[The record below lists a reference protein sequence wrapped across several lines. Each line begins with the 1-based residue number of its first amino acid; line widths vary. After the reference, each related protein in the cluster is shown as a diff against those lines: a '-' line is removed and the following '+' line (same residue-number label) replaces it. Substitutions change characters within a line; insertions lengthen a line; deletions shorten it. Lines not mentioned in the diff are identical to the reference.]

1 MTLIDKF
8 CSRKPASKFSAT
20 WLHSQSICIKVSK
33 IFISQ
38 PFFVFTENSFLR
50 YLVLQHLDLSSL
62 SYSRETASLRC
73 LYIYADV
80 NRMLGSTKILKFRY
94 ISTTTIKINVT
105 LSNNCSIL
113 KWHQSSLT
121 KKKYF
126 NFLNVFLWF
135 LMPLCL
141 LQKQENIIT
150 GALISTFI
158 F

>member
-62 SYSRETASLRC
+62 SYWRETASLRC

-113 KWHQSSLT
+113 KWLQSSLT
-121 KKKYF
+121 KKK
-126 NFLNVFLWF
+126 
-135 LMPLCL
+135 
-141 LQKQENIIT
+141 NI
-150 GALISTFI
+150 LTF
-158 F
+158 